1 MHPQRAAP
9 VKPIFLT
16 VVSDD
21 HIPRSITAKSGS
33 NVRFCVMDACNALR
47 VPYEP
52 TLGLEKQGSGNSP
65 SFWIPVSWKFPV
77 KGVPPGSILRL
88 GHAPQPEHQS
98 NVDGAFRIR
107 GSIEGEA
114 DNWTVWVSSGA
125 FASTIVR
132 AIFLAHGDANVPGFW
147 DIFLNDGFG
156 ETKIDPSQNVGDVV
170 PRNGRVVLKRQVPGE
185 ALEDPRRHYGVAK
198 GKAKQRPP
206 VRYRDEE
213 QDFQDEMLEDPRRHS
228 SATRGKAKQR
238 PTTKHRDEE
247 QDFPD
252 EMLENPGKAPS
263 VSRAKVSERHVRP
276 TLAMPREAM
285 YVIYEGKHYPI
296 DAVVTGQQFL
306 QELALK
312 PPVQGSR
319 PQLVLIDQEGSDI
332 GIVPL
337 DEPLCDLGVGG
348 WRVNVQWME
357 TAK

>member
-1 MHPQRAAP
+1 M
-9 VKPIFLT
+9 
-16 VVSDD
+16 
-21 HIPRSITAKSGS
+21 PRKKEVEIVLDVETTGLDYTKEKIIEFAGVRLENGKIVDSFETLVNPHQKIRKSSMAIHGIT
-33 NVRFCVMDACNALR
+33 
-47 VPYEP
+47 
-52 TLGLEKQGSGNSP
+52 
-65 SFWIPVSWKFPV
+65 
-77 KGVPPGSILRL
+77 
-88 GHAPQPEHQS
+88 
-98 NVDGAFRIR
+98 
-107 GSIEGEA
+107 
-114 DNWTVWVSSGA
+114 
-125 FASTIVR
+125 
-132 AIFLAHGDANVPGFW
+132 
-147 DIFLNDGFG
+147 
-156 ETKIDPSQNVGDVV
+156 
-170 PRNGRVVLKRQVPGE
+170 
-185 ALEDPRRHYGVAK
+185 
-198 GKAKQRPP
+198 
-206 VRYRDEE
+206 
-213 QDFQDEMLEDPRRHS
+213 
-228 SATRGKAKQR
+228 
-238 PTTKHRDEE
+238 
-247 QDFPD
+247 D